1 MNPSEGLLEGS
12 PDGPGALDGDD
23 DHHVDGAS
31 DGHVLQ
37 CPVRLGLVW
46 GAHLDCVHCRD
57 EVRVPAQ
64 VELHL
69 QPLQAGV
76 HQEHQQQEAVDDGET
91 AEELSEG
98 GADIV
103 PREDNDGDG
112 VDEDA
117 EDTEAGEEDAL
128 Q

>member
-1 MNPSEGLLEGS
+1 M
-12 PDGPGALDGDD
+12 D
-23 DHHVDGAS
+23 
-31 DGHVLQ
+31 
-37 CPVRLGLVW
+37 R
-46 GAHLDCVHCRD
+46 RD

>member
-1 MNPSEGLLEGS
+1 M
-12 PDGPGALDGDD
+12 
-23 DHHVDGAS
+23 
-31 DGHVLQ
+31 
-37 CPVRLGLVW
+37 
-46 GAHLDCVHCRD
+46 HCRD

-69 QPLQAGV
+69 QSLQAGV

-91 AEELSEG
+91 AEELGEG

-117 EDTEAGEEDAL
+117 EDTEAGEEDTL
-128 Q
+128 QQVSFNTTSSVLVTDLYVEAAGAEVGRLLERLEAVVGCAERAVGGVDCPTFL

>member
-1 MNPSEGLLEGS
+1 M
-12 PDGPGALDGDD
+12 
-23 DHHVDGAS
+23 
-31 DGHVLQ
+31 
-37 CPVRLGLVW
+37 
-46 GAHLDCVHCRD
+46 HCRD

-69 QPLQAGV
+69 QSLQAGV

-117 EDTEAGEEDAL
+117 EDTEAGEEDTL
-128 Q
+128 QQVSFNTTSSVLVTDLYVEAAGAEVGRLLERLEAVVGCAERTVGGVDCPTFL